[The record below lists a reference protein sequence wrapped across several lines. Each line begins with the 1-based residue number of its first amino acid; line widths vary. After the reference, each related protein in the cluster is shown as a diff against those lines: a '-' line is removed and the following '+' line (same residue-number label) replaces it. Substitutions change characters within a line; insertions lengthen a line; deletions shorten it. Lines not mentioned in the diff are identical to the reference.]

1 MAVIALQCGR
11 NSGDTRSQRLGLY
24 SAERDRE
31 ERFRAL
37 YDAHYWRVLAYAVRR
52 TNQRDDAHEAVAE
65 VFSIAWRRF
74 DDIPEGAELPWL
86 YGVAR
91 RVLANQRRAHGRWT
105 RLLGRVGLLE
115 GRERSEPGAELPDHF
130 ADIRAALTRLNPTER
145 EILLLTLWEGL
156 SQAEVGEMLG
166 LSENAVAIRAHRARR
181 KLRAAY
187 EHETGTGGDATSSA
201 GGGEPES

>member
-1 MAVIALQCGR
+1 LH
-11 NSGDTRSQRLGLY
+11 

-31 ERFRAL
+31 DRFRAL

-52 TNQRDDAHEAVAE
+52 TNQRDDAREVVAE

-74 DDIPEGAELPWL
+74 DDIPSGAELPWL

-91 RVLANQRRAHGRWT
+91 RVLANQRRAHGRWS
-105 RLLGRVGLLE
+105 RLLERVGLLE
-115 GRERSEPGAELPDHF
+115 AGEASEPGADLPDHY
-130 ADIRAALTRLNPTER
+130 ADIRTALTKLNRTER

-156 SQAEVGEMLG
+156 SQAEVGVMLG

-187 EHETGTGGDATSSA
+187 EHETGTGGDATPPA
-201 GGGEPES
+201 RGGEPES